1 MPLIGALLAL
11 AGRFV
16 GRLLTMAFGWAS
28 LMLFGRVPQSKQV
41 LLAAVALGA
50 VLWAAIV
57 VSLLIPPVADILVG
71 TLPLPPWVDDTML
84 RLAMLIAAV
93 VLPLLIGVGGL
104 FLTDADMRPHGLPA
118 LLGQILRGYP
128 YASALALTL
137 VVLSV
142 IAPIR
147 RLSAMARGWDEAHIP
162 MLVHAGGYDQVAD
175 DLEATL
181 DASDIQVERAR
192 APLFVEVPS
201 KVLAVAGGSSVEA
214 LVPDRLLVLRG
225 RDIEVTLHPTDVAI
239 AGKRAEVARGRAA
252 IASRLAYTRAYLT
265 ASEEAQQVEDR
276 LLAVATGPPD
286 EARLGLEEID
296 RRLASLIVPES
307 EWEVLYRERLQVER
321 DLLRDGQGP
330 RDQS

>member
-41 LLAAVALGA
+41 LLAGVALGA

-57 VSLLIPPVADILVG
+57 VSLLIPPVGDLLLG
-71 TLPLPPWVDDTML
+71 TLPLPDWVDAGLL
-84 RLAMLIAAV
+84 RLAMLAAALA
-93 VLPLLIGVGGL
+93 LPLLIGVGGL
-104 FLTDADMRPHGLPA
+104 FLTDADARPRGPLA
-118 LLGQILRGYP
+118 VGGQIMRGYP
-128 YASALALTL
+128 YATALAVTL

-147 RLSAMARGWDEAHIP
+147 RLTALARGWDEAHVP

-175 DLEATL
+175 DLEAAL
-181 DASDIQVERAR
+181 DASDIPVERTR
-192 APLFVEVPS
+192 APWFVEVPS
-201 KVLAVAGGSSVEA
+201 KVLAVTGGSSVEA

-239 AGKRAEVARGRAA
+239 SGKRAEAARARAA
-252 IASRLAYTRAYLT
+252 IATRLAYTRAYLT
-265 ASEEAQQVEDR
+265 ASEEAQRVEDR

-286 EARLGLEEID
+286 EVPRGLEEID
-296 RRLASLIVPES
+296 RRLASLLVPED
-307 EWEVLYRERLQVER
+307 EWEILYRERLQVER
-321 DLLRDGQGP
+321 DLLRAI
-330 RDQS
+330 RS